1 MNHIKELEA
10 WIHQQNKMQVRII
23 LSFIK
28 RLLILS
34 HWFFWK
40 FKCILVVFLCN
51 KYQTISGKQ
60 IIPTLFCWNVAITYS
75 LIITKKNFLYM
86 QHLFLWNFNLDFNS
100 CMRQLRTFPFFLSMN
115 LTFIFVFTGGELK
128 LSCQGQ
134 CNPRRQVHF
143 LMTPNNVWKGKLHI
157 LNFIIAAE
165 SPSAGISPFNHIFH
179 KL

>member
-10 WIHQQNKMQVRII
+10 CIHQQNKMQVRII

-28 RLLILS
+28 WRLILS

-40 FKCILVVFLCN
+40 FKGILVVFLCN

-100 CMRQLRTFPFFLSMN
+100 CMQQLRTFPFFLSMN

-134 CNPRRQVHF
+134 CSPRRQVHF
-143 LMTPNNVWKGKLHI
+143 LMTPNNVWKGKLPI
-157 LNFIIAAE
+157 LEFIIAAE